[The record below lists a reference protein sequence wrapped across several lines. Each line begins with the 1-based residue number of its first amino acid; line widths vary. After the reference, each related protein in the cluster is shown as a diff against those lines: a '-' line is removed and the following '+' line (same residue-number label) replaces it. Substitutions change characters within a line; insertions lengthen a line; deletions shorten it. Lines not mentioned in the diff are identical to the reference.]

1 MVGEL
6 ATELVPELLD
16 QASSKEFEACMLRVE
31 EQHALRNDFVV
42 DLLSVLRMS
51 ITMTA
56 MYLIYMLIR
65 DVSAAFTHL

>member
-1 MVGEL
+1 
-6 ATELVPELLD
+6 
-16 QASSKEFEACMLRVE
+16 MLRVE